1 MNEIKLKVEAPEVNM
16 KTSATPLPIQADW
29 AEDDPKARAYIK
41 NKPELVKVDESG
53 NVVLSDV
60 IKIKF
65 LD

>member
-1 MNEIKLKVEAPEVNM
+1 MNEIKLTVEAPKVEI

-29 AEDDPKARAYIK
+29 AEDNPKARAYIK

>member
-1 MNEIKLKVEAPEVNM
+1 MNEIKLTVETPKIKLE
-16 KTSATPLPIQADW
+16 TSATPLPIQADW
-29 AEDDPKARAYIK
+29 AEDNPQARAYIK